1 MIASFAD
8 PGQKTAPAPFGHA
21 LAKLAEERP
30 EIVGLSADLAK
41 YTDMHIFR
49 DAHPDRFFQMGMAEQ
64 AMLGAAAGMAEVG
77 LVPFASTYSVFAT
90 RRAYDFLCL
99 DIAEPNLN
107 VNVVGALPGL
117 TTGYGPSHQAT
128 EDLAILRGCPNLTI
142 VDPCDSV
149 DIEQAVPQLAA
160 HAGPTYLRLLR
171 GAVPT
176 VLDEYGYRF
185 ELGKAAELR
194 TGRDVVLI
202 STGLMTM
209 RALQAAAR
217 LEADHVDVAVLH
229 VPTIKPLD
237 REAILRAARTDRLVV
252 TLENHTVIGGLA
264 ESVASTLAFAG
275 VGTRVVPIALP
286 DEFLA
291 AGALPTLHDRY
302 GLSTDSIVSKV
313 KAELGRATAPTPA
326 DRGRGAQGC
335 SKVALHH
342 GLQSHLLQSGRTP
355 IAPRSQETVSVTDRT
370 AVVTGAGSARG
381 IGRAT
386 AHALAAAGWNVAIL
400 DLDEAGAKDAAN
412 DVAERHGVQAV
423 GVGCD
428 ITDAASVDAALAVV
442 ADAVP
447 PVGALVNN
455 AGVTSP
461 IPFLEVTAEEWER
474 MFAVNVRGSYNVTR
488 QLAPGMVERGFGRIV
503 FLSSVSAERGGGV
516 FGGVAYS
523 AAKAA
528 QLGFARALARELGP
542 NGVTVNSVA
551 PGLIDTD
558 ITAGK
563 LVGETE
569 KQVLAG
575 VPVGR
580 KGRVADVADLITYLC
595 REESGYITGATYD
608 VNGGAHIH

>member
-1 MIASFAD
+1 M
-8 PGQKTAPAPFGHA
+8 
-21 LAKLAEERP
+21 
-30 EIVGLSADLAK
+30 
-41 YTDMHIFR
+41 
-49 DAHPDRFFQMGMAEQ
+49 
-64 AMLGAAAGMAEVG
+64 
-77 LVPFASTYSVFAT
+77 SVS
-90 RRAYDFLCL
+90 DF
-99 DIAEPNLN
+99 
-107 VNVVGALPGL
+107 
-117 TTGYGPSHQAT
+117 
-128 EDLAILRGCPNLTI
+128 
-142 VDPCDSV
+142 
-149 DIEQAVPQLAA
+149 
-160 HAGPTYLRLLR
+160 
-171 GAVPT
+171 
-176 VLDEYGYRF
+176 
-185 ELGKAAELR
+185 
-194 TGRDVVLI
+194 
-202 STGLMTM
+202 
-209 RALQAAAR
+209 
-217 LEADHVDVAVLH
+217 
-229 VPTIKPLD
+229 
-237 REAILRAARTDRLVV
+237 
-252 TLENHTVIGGLA
+252 
-264 ESVASTLAFAG
+264 
-275 VGTRVVPIALP
+275 
-286 DEFLA
+286 
-291 AGALPTLHDRY
+291 
-302 GLSTDSIVSKV
+302 
-313 KAELGRATAPTPA
+313 
-326 DRGRGAQGC
+326 
-335 SKVALHH
+335 
-342 GLQSHLLQSGRTP
+342 
-355 IAPRSQETVSVTDRT
+355 T

-428 ITDAASVDAALAVV
+428 ITDATSVETALAVV

-461 IPFLEVTAEEWER
+461 IPFLDVTADEWER

-523 AAKAA
+523 AAKAG

-563 LVGETE
+563 LVGEKE
-569 KQVLAG
+569 KQVLAA

-580 KGRVADVADLITYLC
+580 KGQVADVADLITYLC
-595 REESGYITGATYD
+595 RAESGYITGATYD